1 MSKSNTAAID
11 TALLKA
17 KKLWIPEYDLRKALV
32 LIRDFRIA
40 SERLNLDPRA
50 VRIALIFGDLCDYHF
65 AKDKLSTKELTMLR
79 EIANDLYLGTRR
91 RT

>member
-1 MSKSNTAAID
+1 MSNTAAID
-11 TALLKA
+11 TALFKA
-17 KKLWIPEYDLRKALV
+17 KKLGIPEENLRQALV

-40 SERLNLDPRA
+40 SELLHLDPRA
-50 VRIALIFGDLCDYHF
+50 TRIAVIFGDLCDYHF

-79 EIANDLYLGTRR
+79 EIANDLFMGTRR